1 MRILPEAESVLLGA
15 PDLLW
20 RPQVR
25 NAACTCVR
33 CLSRSVKSLRASL
46 VDADVAPP
54 LFRLMEDANPSIQA
68 TASATICNL
77 VLDFSPVKVRRHR
90 GVCSNS
96 SANQIPI
103 VIVCSASVFV
113 CVIQDKT
120 NVKSAAVIAYSQVL
134 QQQAVLILE
143 IGRTW

>member
-1 MRILPEAESVLLGA
+1 MSVLLEA

-54 LFRLMEDANPSIQA
+54 LFRLIEDANPSIQA

-77 VLDFSPVKVRRHR
+77 VLDFSPVKVSAIM
-90 GVCSNS
+90 VCAAFLQPNDTSRD
-96 SANQIPI
+96 
-103 VIVCSASVFV
+103 CLTASVSV
-113 CVIQDKT
+113 SVSHEDKD
-120 NVKSAAVIAYSQVL
+120 V
-134 QQQAVLILE
+134 
-143 IGRTW
+143 

>member
-1 MRILPEAESVLLGA
+1 MVRILLEAESVLLGA

-90 GVCSNS
+90 GVCSSS
-96 SANQIPI
+96 SANQIPTL
-103 VIVCSASVFV
+103 IVCSACVFV
-113 CVIQDKT
+113 SVSHDKT
-120 NVKSAAVIAYSQVL
+120 TYRVL
-134 QQQAVLILE
+134 QSSSNPRSCSSRQS
-143 IGRTW
+143 